1 MEKSGSHRGNIEIS
15 QIHVPVLLGE
25 VVAWLRPQPQ
35 GCYVD
40 CTVGLG
46 GTAERV
52 LRDSAPD
59 GKLIGIDRD
68 PQAIAQAQ
76 TRLQAYGARV
86 RLFCENFQRVKS
98 VMSLANTERADGIL
112 FDLGV
117 SSDQLDRPERGLSFQ
132 QDGPLDMRM
141 NPTHGQTAED
151 LVNTFSEMQLANII
165 HTLGEERYAR
175 RIARAIVRVRGQS
188 PIRTTADL
196 SRVIQQ
202 AVPRA
207 YRFGRL
213 HPATRTFQAF
223 RMAVNDELISLKT
236 ALGEA
241 IDVLAQGG
249 RLCVISFHSLEDRLV
264 KQAFRRLAQD
274 APDQWTIL
282 TKKPVSPSVEE
293 CRANRRARSAKL
305 RVIERTSGWA
315 EAQAG
320 RGLA

>member
-1 MEKSGSHRGNIEIS
+1 M
-15 QIHVPVLLGE
+15 LLEE
-25 VVAWLRPQPQ
+25 VVAWLRPHPQ

-68 PQAIAQAQ
+68 PQAIAQAE
-76 TRLQAYGARV
+76 TRLQAYRSRV
-86 RLFCENFQRVKS
+86 RLFCDNFQRVKS

-141 NPTHGQTAED
+141 NPAHGLTAED
-151 LVNTFSEMQLANII
+151 LVNTLSEMQLAHIM
-165 HTLGEERYAR
+165 HTLGEERFAR
-175 RIARAIVRVRGQS
+175 RIARTIVRVRRQS
-188 PIRTTADL
+188 PLRTTTDL

-202 AVPRA
+202 SVPRA

-223 RMAVNDELISLKT
+223 RMAVNDELGSLKT
-236 ALGEA
+236 GLEQAF
-241 IDVLAQGG
+241 DVLAPGG

-264 KQAFRRLAQD
+264 KQAFRRLAHD
-274 APDQWTIL
+274 APDQWVIL
-282 TKKPVSPSVEE
+282 TKKPVPPSGEE
-293 CRANRRARSAKL
+293 RRANRRARSAKL
-305 RVIERTSGWA
+305 RVIERTLGWT

-320 RGLA
+320 RGYA